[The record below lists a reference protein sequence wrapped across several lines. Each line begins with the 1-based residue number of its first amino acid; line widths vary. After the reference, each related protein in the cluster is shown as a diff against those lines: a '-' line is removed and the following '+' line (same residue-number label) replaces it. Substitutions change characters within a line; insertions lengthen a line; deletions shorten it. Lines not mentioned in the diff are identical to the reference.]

1 MPLPTPVPR
10 EEMHCRNIEM
20 RGYRREDGLYDIE
33 GRITDVKTQLFS
45 SLGGRTVEP
54 GQFLH
59 DMWVRLVIDEDMLVI
74 DVQAITD
81 ASPYAECPN
90 AAPGL
95 GVLKGERL
103 AKGWRAAI
111 AKKLAGASGC
121 THIKELLNAMG
132 TAAYQSMTAIRKA
145 REAVM
150 IHDKRRPAGIDSCLA
165 HASDGRLVLQLWPEF
180 HTGKS
185 GGKAQKQ

>member
-1 MPLPTPVPR
+1 MPLANPVPR
-10 EEMHCRNIEM
+10 EELHCRTIEM

-33 GRITDVKTQLFS
+33 GRITDVKTHPFTS
-45 SLGGRTVEP
+45 IGGRSVEP
-54 GQFLH
+54 GNHLH

-74 DVQAITD
+74 DVQATTD
-81 ASPYAECPN
+81 ASPYAACPG

-95 GVLKGERL
+95 SVLKGERM

-111 AKKLAGASGC
+111 SKKLAGVDGC

-132 TAAYQSMTAIRKA
+132 SAAYQSLTPIRKA

-150 IHDKRRPAGIDSCLA
+150 IHDKRRPAGIDSCFA
-165 HASDGRLVLQLWPEF
+165 HASDGSLVLHRWPEF
-180 HTGKS
+180 HTGKTGS
-185 GGKAQKQ
+185 KEQK